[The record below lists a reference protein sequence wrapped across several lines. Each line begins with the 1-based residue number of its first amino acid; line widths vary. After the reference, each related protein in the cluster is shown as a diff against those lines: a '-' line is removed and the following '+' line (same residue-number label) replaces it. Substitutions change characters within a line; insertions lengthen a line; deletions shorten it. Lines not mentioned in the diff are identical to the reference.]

1 MLRICSLKTSLSPCA
16 MITSLGSS
24 SSSSSRDVSNA
35 GREISSVSLVHKDN
49 TSQWCKTTLSPCAMI
64 TSLGSSSSSSSRD
77 VSIAGREISSVS
89 LVHKDNTSQ
98 WCKTSLSPCAIET
111 YWNIHWLPFIVFLD
125 QLVSFLHYS
134 QEEHCLTNK
143 FINDFANS
151 LNF

>member
-1 MLRICSLKTSLSPCA
+1 MFKSRFYKEEFHKNAYFAFKKTSLSP
-16 MITSLGSS
+16 
-24 SSSSSRDVSNA
+24 
-35 GREISSVSLVHKDN
+35 
-49 TSQWCKTTLSPCAMI
+49 
-64 TSLGSSSSSSSRD
+64 
-77 VSIAGREISSVS
+77 
-89 LVHKDNTSQ
+89 
-98 WCKTSLSPCAIET
+98 CKTSLSPCAIET